1 VAVLALVI
9 VGAVV
14 VKAVASDGRA
24 QAVSATAVPVQSGP
38 VLPASTQVA
47 APANLNTLTL
57 VADGPIE
64 SVRAAGV
71 QRVDLAGA
79 RATLVVSAWS
89 GPLAIEVALANG
101 QRARVIAEADG
112 ARELRLT
119 PAKTVAT
126 ASPQGTKG
134 IRAPQPKAS
143 AKPASTDGTKPELHP
158 SPYPN

>member
-1 VAVLALVI
+1 M
-9 VGAVV
+9 
-14 VKAVASDGRA
+14 
-24 QAVSATAVPVQSGP
+24 
-38 VLPASTQVA
+38 
-47 APANLNTLTL
+47 
-57 VADGPIE
+57 
-64 SVRAAGV
+64 
-71 QRVDLAGA
+71 DLAGS

-143 AKPASTDGTKPELHP
+143 SAKPVTTAGTKPELHE